1 MEDFNDLESRLAAL
15 EQLAQ
20 AQQEKEAQAQQ
31 TAALQSIK
39 DQYGMRF
46 NNRDDV
52 GMEILNQ
59 LARKGVDV
67 SAASSNAVQDIL
79 DDMQAQ
85 VAQLYDDFNQQKHEM
100 QETQNQAADLA
111 DQLNQIDETVKAAT
125 GGDMTNDEVP
135 PPVEEPP
142 MPEAPAPMPEEMAPP
157 PVEEPPAP
165 APEPVPEPAP
175 EPAPTD
181 MAPPAPEPVT
191 SDVTLK
197 NVETP
202 NPMGNNQSFF
212 IKKTNKVN
220 VAPSPA
226 ILSDATM
233 KKSSFGRNL
242 IDIAR
247 RGW

>member
-1 MEDFNDLESRLAAL
+1 MEDFNDLEPRLAAL

-31 TAALQSIK
+31 AAALQSIK

-100 QETQNQAADLA
+100 QETQNQAAELA

-125 GGDMTNDEVP
+125 GGDMVNDEVP
-135 PPVEEPP
+135 PPVEEAPV
-142 MPEAPAPMPEEMAPP
+142 PEAPATEPVGEPAVP
-157 PVEEPPAP
+157 PVEEAPAPVPEEP
-165 APEPVPEPAP
+165 APEPVPAPA
-175 EPAPTD
+175 D

-233 KKSSFGRNL
+233 KKPSFGRNL